1 MTQSS
6 TPGSKSFPEPIAA
19 NPSTPSLYRFG
30 PNRHQLG
37 QNAFTRIRTP
47 ERSFTISCPAG
58 SFARAAKVPEA
69 ESVRFDPRFDSKPV
83 LAVGTEARLRADG
96 REEGESEGG
105 ESEESEIRVGR
116 EEVDG
121 RGERTRRGRRASAV
135 EGKVERGGWKRGG
148 RGGCKAT
155 EEEEEAVAVIAGV
168 LKGKFGPQIVR
179 EEGEEE
185 GSTNGSITDEEAKGA
200 EGEEKVDGNAEAEGA
215 EFEGEEDE
223 EGNEGEDAAAE
234 AEEEASDEDGQP
246 TTSPPTPP
254 PPLNSPRVVSP
265 SSLLSLYRFF
275 SSHLGITS
283 PSTVASVL
291 ASRPALMRSDPA
303 SDLLPRVHL
312 LQSYGVSRADM
323 SAITMNNAS
332 WFRCSLAQVR
342 EMLDFLLARGVR
354 RTKLGMVL
362 RKSRYLM
369 TMRLRSAN
377 LDILVERAGVPVD
390 KLGVIIERGPTILC
404 LREETIQRRL
414 EQVSTFFTNGYG
426 EESINSGHLRQH
438 LNRQHKDD
446 LSKVLVFFPKIL
458 LRPPERI
465 ATNLR
470 HLQSF
475 TPPGS
480 PSVAIPV
487 LRQAPTLLSQSSQ
500 NILSKLQY
508 LEKLVGKKVAG
519 TVLRSH
525 AAVLIL
531 SLENMQGKVALLGDL
546 IGRENAVLAVARYPS
561 MLASNGES
569 LKRGFSELVREV
581 EEALEGGEDEGYAR
595 ESPYVEEPQIDAK
608 DARERAEQGGRALP
622 KNGGERREGRYLEG
636 VGSDRS
642 GEGKEEHMELEY
654 GEEDGEM
661 DELGVR
667 KVEYQS
673 VLDSMQDSYDV
684 LGRKGAAGR
693 RGVNQQQGWEVA
705 CLTQLLGRTDKEFEK
720 RFKAE
725 SANPRFDPSFD
736 GKTVLTVETDAR
748 LRADGKEKGEREGGE
763 SEESESRV
771 GREEADGRGER
782 TRRDRRARKVKG
794 KVEGDRRKRGGRG
807 GCEVT
812 EEEKKAVAVIAG
824 VLREKFGPQI
834 VIEEE
839 EEGGAANGRITDE
852 EEAKGRQEEEEVGY
866 GDEEIEGSEVEEEE
880 DEEWK
885 EGEDA
890 EAEAGASDEDGT
902 PATSPPTPPSLLKR
916 RRAVSPSSL
925 LSLYR
930 FFSSHLGI
938 SSPSTVASLLA
949 SYPALLRSDSTND
962 LLPRVELLESYG
974 ISRADISTITMSNP
988 FWLRVSL
995 PQSFTPPDSPSI
1007 AIRVLRQAPS
1017 LVHLSSQNILAK
1029 LQYLEELVGKKAAAC
1044 VVRSHPTVLLLS
1056 IENMQGKVAL
1066 LGDLIGRENTVLAV
1080 ARFPVLLASNEEN
1093 IKKGFRELVR
1103 EVEEAMEESRGEE
1116 SGRHLLEEGARKL
1129 VHEVGEA
1136 LEGGEG
1142 DGVARESPAFEACQ
1156 KDARERAEQGGS
1168 DAGCQS
1174 GVEAWAEED
1183 SEEGS
1188 GSTSIAA
1195 TTTACELVVK
1205 LVVTFPN
1212 SICYSWERNTR
1223 HKVEYL
1229 KRDMGLSIKEVL
1241 AFPHFLGYSL
1251 ERRIRPRH
1259 VALVSR
1265 GFVLVPHEE
1274 ALPKN
1279 GAGRWHLEGISN
1291 GRSGAEGKGAAGEDV
1306 GGKDEVGVRKHEDRT
1321 ALEYAQDSYAAL
1333 GGGGAVAVNALSQRG
1348 EGWRQGGKAVCLTQF
1363 LACTGEEF
1371 EKKFQVELAPF
1382 MLEAHP

>member
-105 ESEESEIRVGR
+105 ESEESESRVGR

-312 LQSYGVSRADM
+312 LQSYG
-323 SAITMNNAS
+323 
-332 WFRCSLAQVR
+332 
-342 EMLDFLLARGVR
+342 
-354 RTKLGMVL
+354 
-362 RKSRYLM
+362 
-369 TMRLRSAN
+369 
-377 LDILVERAGVPVD
+377 
-390 KLGVIIERGPTILC
+390 
-404 LREETIQRRL
+404 
-414 EQVSTFFTNGYG
+414 
-426 EESINSGHLRQH
+426 
-438 LNRQHKDD
+438 
-446 LSKVLVFFPKIL
+446 
-458 LRPPERI
+458 
-465 ATNLR
+465 
-470 HLQSF
+470 
-475 TPPGS
+475 
-480 PSVAIPV
+480 
-487 LRQAPTLLSQSSQ
+487 SSQ

-525 AAVLIL
+525 AAVLII

-608 DARERAEQGGRALP
+608 DARERAEQGGRGAEARAGEGRGFKRTTGATTARDMVANMVVKFPTSLP

-673 VLDSMQDSYDV
+673 VLDSMQDRYDV

-705 CLTQLLGRTDKEFEK
+705 CLTQLLGRTDKEF
-720 RFKAE
+720 
-725 SANPRFDPSFD
+725 
-736 GKTVLTVETDAR
+736 
-748 LRADGKEKGEREGGE
+748 
-763 SEESESRV
+763 
-771 GREEADGRGER
+771 
-782 TRRDRRARKVKG
+782 
-794 KVEGDRRKRGGRG
+794 
-807 GCEVT
+807 
-812 EEEKKAVAVIAG
+812 
-824 VLREKFGPQI
+824 
-834 VIEEE
+834 
-839 EEGGAANGRITDE
+839 
-852 EEAKGRQEEEEVGY
+852 
-866 GDEEIEGSEVEEEE
+866 
-880 DEEWK
+880 
-885 EGEDA
+885 
-890 EAEAGASDEDGT
+890 
-902 PATSPPTPPSLLKR
+902 
-916 RRAVSPSSL
+916 
-925 LSLYR
+925 
-930 FFSSHLGI
+930 
-938 SSPSTVASLLA
+938 
-949 SYPALLRSDSTND
+949 
-962 LLPRVELLESYG
+962 
-974 ISRADISTITMSNP
+974 
-988 FWLRVSL
+988 
-995 PQSFTPPDSPSI
+995 
-1007 AIRVLRQAPS
+1007 
-1017 LVHLSSQNILAK
+1017 
-1029 LQYLEELVGKKAAAC
+1029 
-1044 VVRSHPTVLLLS
+1044 
-1056 IENMQGKVAL
+1056 
-1066 LGDLIGRENTVLAV
+1066 
-1080 ARFPVLLASNEEN
+1080 
-1093 IKKGFRELVR
+1093 
-1103 EVEEAMEESRGEE
+1103 
-1116 SGRHLLEEGARKL
+1116 
-1129 VHEVGEA
+1129 
-1136 LEGGEG
+1136 
-1142 DGVARESPAFEACQ
+1142 
-1156 KDARERAEQGGS
+1156 
-1168 DAGCQS
+1168 
-1174 GVEAWAEED
+1174 
-1183 SEEGS
+1183 
-1188 GSTSIAA
+1188 
-1195 TTTACELVVK
+1195 
-1205 LVVTFPN
+1205 
-1212 SICYSWERNTR
+1212 
-1223 HKVEYL
+1223 
-1229 KRDMGLSIKEVL
+1229 
-1241 AFPHFLGYSL
+1241 
-1251 ERRIRPRH
+1251 
-1259 VALVSR
+1259 
-1265 GFVLVPHEE
+1265 
-1274 ALPKN
+1274 
-1279 GAGRWHLEGISN
+1279 
-1291 GRSGAEGKGAAGEDV
+1291 
-1306 GGKDEVGVRKHEDRT
+1306 
-1321 ALEYAQDSYAAL
+1321 
-1333 GGGGAVAVNALSQRG
+1333 
-1348 EGWRQGGKAVCLTQF
+1348 
-1363 LACTGEEF
+1363 
-1371 EKKFQVELAPF
+1371 
-1382 MLEAHP
+1382 